1 MDAKKVYE
9 EWLNDPAIDAE
20 TKAELEAVKGNDEEI
35 EDRFFMELEFG
46 TAGLRGVLGAGTN
59 RMNKYVVCKATQG
72 LSDYINSFYDG
83 GANAGEL
90 KALPGKD
97 KAPDRAVAI
106 ACDSRNMSPEFCDFA
121 AGCLNANGI
130 KTYVFESL
138 RPTPELSFAIRELNC
153 ISGINITASHNPA
166 EYNGYKAYWADGAQ
180 VTPPHDKGI
189 MDCVNAVTNL
199 SSPKLMDKAE
209 AIEKGLY
216 VQIGKE
222 VDDKYIE
229 QVLAQIKKPDVI
241 KRQGAS
247 MKIAYS
253 PLHGA
258 GIKIVPEVLK
268 RAGFE
273 NVLIEPAQ
281 AIPDGNFPTVPYP
294 NPESAEAFRLVEE
307 LAIKEGCDMAIATDP
322 DADRI
327 GIHVPDK
334 DGVFHELNGNMI
346 GCLLCEYELSR
357 LADEGKMPEDG
368 FIVRSLVSSKLVDV
382 IAKSYGVETKE
393 VLTGFKWIGQ
403 EILKSEESGKGRY
416 LFGFEESYGYLIG
429 TYARDKDSCVAA
441 LALAEVVAY
450 YKDQGKY
457 AWDAVC
463 EMYEKFGYS
472 VEETVSV
479 TIKGASGMKE
489 IAERMEALRN
499 DPPAKLGNYEVTNV
513 KDYNDPSQ
521 TGLPKANVMYF
532 EMDDAWAAVR
542 PSGTEPKIKYY
553 VGARNVTEEGAIA
566 KKEEIKNAL
575 L

>member
-9 EWLNDPAIDAE
+9 QWLNDPNIDSE
-20 TKAELEAVKGNDEEI
+20 TKAELEAIKGNDAEI
-35 EDRFFMELEFG
+35 EDRFYMELEFG

-72 LSDYINSFYDG
+72 LADYINTFFDG
-83 GANAGEL
+83 GENASSL
-90 KALPGKD
+90 KALPGKE
-97 KAPDRAVAI
+97 KAPDKAVAI
-106 ACDSRNMSPEFCDFA
+106 ACDSRHMSDEFSDFA
-121 AGCLNANGI
+121 AACLNANGI

-138 RPTPELSFAIRELNC
+138 RPTPELSYAIRELNC

-180 VTPPHDKGI
+180 ITPPYDKGI

-199 SSPKLMDKAE
+199 SSPKMMDKAE

-216 VQIGKE
+216 VQIGQDI
-222 VDDKYIE
+222 DDKYIAE
-229 QVLAQIKKPDVI
+229 ILKQIKKPEIV
-241 KRQGAS
+241 KKQGAT
-247 MKIAYS
+247 MKIAYT

-258 GIKIVPEVLK
+258 GIKIVPEALK

-273 NVLIEPAQ
+273 NVIIEPNQ
-281 AIPDGNFPTVPYP
+281 AIPDGDFPTVPYP
-294 NPESAEAFRLVEE
+294 NPESAEAFKLVEA

-334 DGVFHELNGNMI
+334 DGVFHELSGNAI

-357 LADEGKMPEDG
+357 LAEDG
-368 FIVRSLVSSKLVDV
+368 KLPADAAIVRSLVSSKLVDV
-382 IAKSYGVETKE
+382 IAKSYGAETKE

-403 EILKSEESGKGRY
+403 EILKMEETGKGTY
-416 LFGFEESYGYLIG
+416 IFGFEESYGYLIG

-450 YKDQGKY
+450 YKDQGKC

-463 EMYEKFGYS
+463 EMYEKHGYS

-479 TIKGASGMKE
+479 TIKGSSGMKE
-489 IAERMEALRN
+489 IAGRMDALREN
-499 DPPAKLGNYEVTNV
+499 PPKELGGHVITKV
-513 KDYNDPSQ
+513 KDYNKPEE

-532 EMDDAWAAVR
+532 EMEDAWAAVR

-553 VGARNVTEEGAIA
+553 VGARSTSEEGAV
-566 KKEEIKNAL
+566 KMKDEIKNAL
-575 L
+575 A